1 MTVYDPWL
9 DISDGLGEFR
19 VLSENRFK
27 VEKFLNVEQLTSDLY
42 LQLATKEKYIYLYE
56 MDMLSCSSDILNL
69 FESSIAPNYIYDK
82 TGTIV

>member
-9 DISDGLGEFR
+9 DSSDGLGEFR

-42 LQLATKEKYIYLYE
+42 L
-56 MDMLSCSSDILNL
+56 
-69 FESSIAPNYIYDK
+69 
-82 TGTIV
+82 